1 MKKIKISV
9 LMPVFNG
16 EKYVKEAIKS
26 VLNQSFNSFEFIV
39 VNDASTDK
47 TEKIIKSFS
56 DLRIKLVN
64 NKKNLG
70 VAGSLNMGLKKCQG
84 EYIARVD
91 ADDVNLSKRLEIQSK
106 FLDKNQKYVLV
117 GSNAILID
125 QKGKQIG
132 VKVYPEAHNEL
143 RYKMLIRNQILHPT
157 IMMRTKTVKR
167 IGGYRSWLN
176 GAEDYD
182 LFFRLMKV
190 GKVMNLQQPLIKR
203 RIHSE
208 VVTQRNHLKIELLA
222 LACRAMN
229 LKSVLYHS

>member
-26 VLNQSFNSFEFIV
+26 VLNQS
-39 VNDASTDK
+39 
-47 TEKIIKSFS
+47 
-56 DLRIKLVN
+56 
-64 NKKNLG
+64 
-70 VAGSLNMGLKKCQG
+70 
-84 EYIARVD
+84 
-91 ADDVNLSKRLEIQSK
+91 
-106 FLDKNQKYVLV
+106 
-117 GSNAILID
+117 
-125 QKGKQIG
+125 
-132 VKVYPEAHNEL
+132 
-143 RYKMLIRNQILHPT
+143 LHPT